1 MDTTNE
7 QYVPEDVLH
16 NNILY
21 ESERYLLHSLF
32 VKDMD
37 SVKILWEIVSFYSKV
52 TKQEEASRNLSV
64 KLNSEDGILFMKK
77 FLEGNG
83 DNDE

>member
-1 MDTTNE
+1 MDIMNE

-16 NNILY
+16 SNILY
-21 ESERYLLHSLF
+21 ESERYLLHSLS
-32 VKDMD
+32 VKDVD
-37 SVKILWEIVSFYSKV
+37 SVKLLWEIVSFYHRV
-52 TKQEEASRNLSV
+52 TEQEEASRNLSV
-64 KLNSEDGILFMKK
+64 TLNSKDDILFMKK

>member
-16 NNILY
+16 SNILY

-37 SVKILWEIVSFYSKV
+37 SVKLLWEIVSFYSKV
-52 TKQEEASRNLSV
+52 TEREEASRSLSAT
-64 KLNSEDGILFMKK
+64 LNSKDDILFMKK

>member
-16 NNILY
+16 SNILY

-52 TKQEEASRNLSV
+52 TEREEASRNLSV
-64 KLNSEDGILFMKK
+64 KLNSEDGILFTKK

>member
-16 NNILY
+16 SNILY

-37 SVKILWEIVSFYSKV
+37 SVKLLWESVSFYSKV
-52 TKQEEASRNLSV
+52 TEREEASRSLSAT
-64 KLNSEDGILFMKK
+64 LNSKDDILFMKK

>member
-7 QYVPEDVLH
+7 QYVPENVLH

-37 SVKILWEIVSFYSKV
+37 SVKLLWEIVSFYSRV
-52 TKQEEASRNLSV
+52 TEQKEKSRNLSIT
-64 KLNSEDGILFMKK
+64 LNSRDDILCMKE
-77 FLEGNG
+77 FIEGNG
-83 DNDE
+83 GSNE

>member
-16 NNILY
+16 SNILY

-37 SVKILWEIVSFYSKV
+37 SVKLLWEIVSFYSKV
-52 TKQEEASRNLSV
+52 TEREEASRNLSV
-64 KLNSEDGILFMKK
+64 TLNSKDDILFMKK

-83 DNDE
+83 GNDE